1 MPSRELQVKKSH
13 PLPNTKRGDYPNEK
27 EFTVTQQQ
35 GIVKGDALQKIG
47 KAGFIIAA
55 TLIVLGGL
63 LMLPAD
69 DLSLYDSHPN
79 PAANYAEAVQRI
91 ESMRATEV
99 GFNPDC
105 QVILLTHGANTTRTI
120 VFAPGYGSCPAAF
133 KELGTQFYDRGYNI
147 LIAPL
152 PYNGLADRLT
162 TEEAK
167 LRAEDLI
174 RYTDQVVDIGRG
186 LGDHLT
192 LAGISAGGL
201 VTGWAA
207 QQRQDVDQA
216 VLISPGFGFAVMPER
231 LTPLVFRAFIR
242 LPNWFIWEDPKLKAD
257 APPEHNYP
265 RASTRALAQIL
276 RLSLATQDL
285 ARQKAP
291 AAGSILVVT
300 NLNDP
305 DLDNVVTDKVAD
317 LWRAHGAA
325 DVQTYQFT
333 ADLQLGHDL
342 TDMQQP
348 DQNAAAVVYPKLLE
362 LIDR

>member
-1 MPSRELQVKKSH
+1 M
-13 PLPNTKRGDYPNEK
+13 
-27 EFTVTQQQ
+27 TQQQ
-35 GIVKGDALQKIG
+35 GIVKGNALQKIG
-47 KAGFIIAA
+47 RAGFIIGAI
-55 TLIVLGGL
+55 LIVLGGL

-69 DLSLYDSHPN
+69 DPSHYASHPN
-79 PAANYAEAVQRI
+79 PAADFAEAVQRVA
-91 ESMRATEV
+91 SLRAAEV

-105 QVILLTHGANTTRTI
+105 QVILLTQGARTAKTI
-120 VFAPGYGSCPAAF
+120 IFAPGYGSCPAAF
-133 KELGTQFYDRGYNI
+133 KELGTQFYDRGYNV

-152 PYNGLADRLT
+152 PYYNGLADRMT
-162 TEEAK
+162 TEQAK
-167 LRAEDLI
+167 LRAEDLV
-174 RYTDQVVDIGRG
+174 RYTDEVVDIGRG

-216 VLISPGFGFAVMPER
+216 VLISPGFGFAVVPER
-231 LTPLVFRAFIR
+231 LTPLVSRAFIR
-242 LPNWFIWEDPKLKAD
+242 LPNWFIWEDPELKAD

-276 RLSLATQDL
+276 RLSLATQAL

-291 AAGSILVVT
+291 AVGSILVVT

-305 DLDNVVTDKVAD
+305 DLDNVVTGKVVD

-325 DVQTYQFT
+325 DVQTYQFPV
-333 ADLQLGHDL
+333 DLQLGHDL
-342 TDMQQP
+342 TDLQQP
-348 DQNAAAVVYPKLLE
+348 DQNAAAVISAVVYPKLLE
-362 LIDR
+362 LIDLQARLTAR

>member
-1 MPSRELQVKKSH
+1 MTPQK
-13 PLPNTKRGDYPNEK
+13 
-27 EFTVTQQQ
+27 
-35 GIVKGDALQKIG
+35 GIVNGNALQKFGRAGSIIG
-47 KAGFIIAA
+47 AV
-55 TLIVLGGL
+55 LIVLGGF

-69 DLSLYDSHPN
+69 DPSHFASHPN
-79 PAANYAEAVQRI
+79 PAADYAEAVQRV
-91 ESMRATEV
+91 ESLRATEV
-99 GFNPDC
+99 GFNPEC
-105 QVILLTHGANTTRTI
+105 HTILLTHGAKTAKTI
-120 VFAPGYGSCPAAF
+120 VFVPGYGSCPAAF
-133 KELGTQFYDRGYNI
+133 KELGTQFYDRGYNV

-162 TEEAK
+162 TEQAK
-167 LRAEDLI
+167 VQAEDLV
-174 RYTDQVVDIGRG
+174 RYTDEVVDIGRG

-207 QQRQDVDQA
+207 QKRQDVDQA
-216 VLISPGFGFAVMPER
+216 VLISPGFGFKAVPER
-231 LTPLVFRAFIR
+231 LTPLASRAWIL
-242 LPNWFIWEDPKLKAD
+242 LPNSYIWSDPELKAD
-257 APPEHNYP
+257 VPPDHNYP
-265 RASTRALAQIL
+265 RISTHALGQIL

-285 ARQKAP
+285 ARQNDP

-305 DLDNVVTDKVAD
+305 DLDNVVTGKVVD

-325 DVQTYQFT
+325 DVQTYQFP

-342 TDMQQP
+342 TDLEQP
-348 DQNAAAVVYPKLLE
+348 DQNAAAVVSAVVYPKLLE